1 MVILLLIPEPLVHHL
16 LVLLVQLANVLLLVP
31 IALLVLR
38 AFPLVRLL
46 HVLHVAVPLVRHL
59 DALVLLGP
67 LVLAAVGLV
76 AIHLLLLLRRR
87 VALDLPF
94 LLQLLAHILL
104 AFAFAH
110 PSPLHVVLHTA
121 LAPLVAAALV
131 LRPHRA
137 EAFGE
142 QLSKRIREHELQ
154 PHERAVV
161 AEGLVQCPA
170 QRAQVQA
177 HCRPDLSDSAHRR
190 RTDGRRLR
198 ARGALGAALGEVREA
213 LEDHGEAGADLGGAA
228 RAQKLQE
235 PLVLRADL
243 LLSRPSLLHPLLL
256 LLLLLAAARCRVSRF
271 VRLVRYVRA
280 GRSICRLDLARLLLR
295 PLPRLPVLPLACLS
309 LLLRLLTRQ
318 RRLQAMPTHRLHR
331 EQQLHGRLLDS
342 VDQRMQAR
350 SICGRQPRERP
361 RRRGVARSAKR

>member
-16 LVLLVQLANVLLLVP
+16 LVLLVQLANVLLLVS

-142 QLSKRIREHELQ
+142 QLGKRIREHELQ

-177 HCRPDLSDSAHRR
+177 HCRADLSDRAHHR

-198 ARGALGAALGEVREA
+198 ARGTLGAALGEVREA

-256 LLLLLAAARCRVSRF
+256 LLLSLLAARCRVSRS
-271 VRLVRYVRA
+271 VRFVRA
-280 GRSICRLDLARLLLR
+280 GRSIRRLGLARLLLR

-350 SICGRQPRERP
+350 YICGRQPRERP